1 MISMLALAP
10 ALRTIAGMVSPWLTP
25 ATILRKHSLTSK
37 NWSDYLTISRRNNF
51 LSTLAA
57 LPVVGMIKSN
67 DLPGQPL
74 ARTELIFEVEG
85 CRVYRFIDSGMH
97 YLAKCDN
104 GVVALSK

>member
-1 MISMLALAP
+1 M
-10 ALRTIAGMVSPWLTP
+10 
-25 ATILRKHSLTSK
+25 
-37 NWSDYLTISRRNNF
+37 TISRRNF

-57 LPVVGMIKSN
+57 LPVVGMLAGCTVIKSN